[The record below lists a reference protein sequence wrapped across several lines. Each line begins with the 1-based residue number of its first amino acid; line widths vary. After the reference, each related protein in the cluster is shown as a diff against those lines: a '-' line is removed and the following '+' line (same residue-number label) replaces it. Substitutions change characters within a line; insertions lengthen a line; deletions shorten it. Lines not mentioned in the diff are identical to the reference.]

1 MVENNSK
8 SSKKRRRYGSFAWT
22 DNNGKLFARIRVPQQ
37 DGTIKTIYRKALNVK
52 HAEQLADEIK
62 EEYELRGQA
71 FLDGRTMKFSTLAEW
86 YKNEF
91 VIAPLYVDG
100 QKVEGMRTWEAERA
114 KIDRIVEAIGDNL
127 INEMDE
133 TVFRQYRRDRLKS
146 VTVTTVNRDFE
157 TIRAMFRKAKKKK
170 WVREIPDFDDFIQKS
185 LEKRRTVTITDSQE
199 KKILHEARK
208 LIKTTA
214 PRLYALILALRDS
227 GARPNELYPVNDYSA
242 DKAKYEPLRWRDLL
256 DEQGEIR
263 DISRLVSYKGKV
275 REERLAVVTERM
287 KIAFL
292 ELWDFL
298 KQSKNVTP
306 GNSAHLDN
314 LVFPYTTFKKSWN
327 IVRTAAGLPSLRLR
341 DLRRDW
347 VTRLGRLGYSD
358 KLAQRGAGHKKM
370 QTSFEYTEFD
380 EAAALQAKALLDRD
394 NQLLSKK
401 YPAAARDA
409 LLPPT

>member
-52 HAEQLADEIK
+52 HAEQLADEIR
-62 EEYELRGQA
+62 EEYEKRGQA
-71 FLDGRTMKFSTLAEW
+71 FLDGRTMKFRTLAEW

-100 QKVEGMRTWEAERA
+100 QKVEGMRTWEAERS
-114 KIDRIVEAIGDNL
+114 KIDRIVEAIGENL

-133 TVFRQYRRDRLKS
+133 TVFRQYRRNRLKS

-227 GARPNELYPVNDYSA
+227 GARPNELYPVNDYSV

-314 LVFPYTTFKKSWN
+314 LVFPHTTFKKSWN
-327 IVRTAAGLPSLRLR
+327 IVRTAAGLPTLRLR